1 MENALQHNEATATAF
16 QDTIQDTHSPIS
28 CMTSSTTAAK
38 PRRRALL
45 TDTAIKNA
53 KPDPQRNVRL
63 SDVGGLF
70 LLLKPNGARLW
81 RVQLYLRGKQIMVAL
96 GQYPAVSLAQARERL
111 AAARKQ
117 VADGI
122 NPVRAKQQADLEAR
136 QKELRENLGTFA
148 AVCAAWR
155 AKTDPDLRPVSVK
168 QRHREIK
175 NDLLPVLQ
183 HRSVDSITRVELK
196 ALLDRVKE
204 RAPETA
210 RNLRTHLEAIFEHAI
225 DSGLRDDN
233 PTPPRRIFGNRKQK
247 NHAALPADR
256 MGSFLHD
263 LDKAAG
269 MNRMTQIAM
278 LLVVLNAGRKDEIIS
293 GRWAEIDLDA
303 AIWSIPGSRMKAGHD
318 HVVPLSSQAL
328 ALLGELRAMVPVEL
342 EHLFPNRRDH
352 RRPMANRSLNAVLD
366 RMGLGGE
373 ATVHGFRSAF
383 STKFNSEGENA
394 DVIEACLA
402 HVHGNAVRRTYNKAD
417 YMPQRRELL
426 QRWADYLDTERAKEE
441 PATEDAELAEAA

>member
-1 MENALQHNEATATAF
+1 MENVLLHNKAAAAAF
-16 QDTIQDTHSPIS
+16 QDTIRDTNSPVS
-28 CMTSSTTAAK
+28 CMTSSAPAAK
-38 PRRRALL
+38 QRRRALL

-53 KPDPQRNVRL
+53 KPDPQKNVRL

-70 LLLKPNGARLW
+70 LLVKPNGARLW

-117 VADGI
+117 VAAGI
-122 NPVRAKQQADLEAR
+122 NPVAAKRQADLEAR
-136 QKELRENLGTFA
+136 QKELRETLGTFA

-155 AKTDPDLRPVSVK
+155 EKTDPDLRPISVK
-168 QRHREIK
+168 QRDREIK
-175 NDLLPVLQ
+175 NDLLPSLQ
-183 HRSVDSITRVELK
+183 HRPIDGITRVELK
-196 ALLDRVKE
+196 ALLDKVTA

-210 RNLRTHLEAIFEHAI
+210 RNLRTHLDAIMEHAI
-225 DSGLRDDN
+225 DSGLREDN
-233 PTPPRRIFGNRKQK
+233 PTPPRRIFGKRKQT
-247 NHAALPADR
+247 NHASLPADR
-256 MGSFLHD
+256 MGSFLRA
-263 LDKAAG
+263 LDADSG
-269 MNRMTQIAM
+269 MDRKTKIAM

-293 GRWAEIDLDA
+293 GRWSEVDLDA

-318 HVVPLSSQAL
+318 HAVPLSSQAV
-328 ALLGELRAMVPVEL
+328 ALLRELRSIVPAEL
-342 EHLFPNRRDH
+342 EFLFPNRRDH
-352 RRPMANRSLNAVLD
+352 KRPMANRSLNAVMD

-417 YMPQRRELL
+417 YLPQRRQLL
-426 QRWADYLDTERAKEE
+426 QRWADHL
-441 PATEDAELAEAA
+441 DAERTKAPAEEATQLAEAA